1 MARKKALKETILRDI
16 SKNHILQTKR
26 IKILCIIEG
35 KSKNSLSKQ
44 KFNKIYDKNVI
55 IKEDMEDKIYDF
67 IKYLK

>member
-44 KFNKIYDKNVI
+44 KFNKIYDK
-55 IKEDMEDKIYDF
+55 M
-67 IKYLK
+67 L